1 MPPETTDS
9 AQIPASQGALSAA
22 DLIERLARFDGPPEA
37 FLSALLAV
45 QCRVVSASQGAV
57 LRADEGG
64 RTGVLS
70 AWPGLE
76 PGTAAPVWLATAA
89 ETAPEVAASG
99 KTAARPLHA
108 KEQLYGEPAR
118 SHILLISFR
127 GGMGGRGV
135 GAFVIDSANPRV
147 LREAADRLELTA
159 GLIGLYEMRVTL
171 QRRDLDFRRLRAAM
185 EILTAVNEAN
195 RFTGAAMALCNEM
208 AARWECERVSLGLLK
223 GRYVHLKA
231 MSHTE
236 KFSRKMDL
244 VQDIE
249 AAAEECFDQDV
260 ELIHPP
266 PSDSMNVTRATAIL
280 ASRRGPHTV
289 LSLPLRREGE
299 PVGVLVV
306 ERVADRPFRL
316 DEAEAMRLTADLAT
330 ARICSL
336 HETDRWFGARLA
348 STVKKGLAAVVGP
361 KHTWAKLAIAAAVAG
376 LLVVTFVHGEFR
388 ADATFVIQAT
398 ERRVICP
405 PFDGDLAKV
414 HVKPDDEVTGRTV
427 NGQWEGSPLA
437 AMDTFP
443 LISRLAK
450 ARAEREKFLSE
461 ANVAGAGPAPDAGRR
476 DQALFSAQ
484 GAQADIDLLEY
495 QIAKA
500 VIRNPFGP
508 GRPARV
514 LSGDTQ
520 KREGTPVTRKDVL
533 FEIAPLD
540 KIHAELLVP
549 EDEMGDVK
557 VAQSG
562 EIANPADPKQRIRFT
577 IARIVPAAEM
587 VEQKN
592 VFRVYVDLAEVPLWA
607 KPGREGVAKI
617 ELGQKPL
624 GYIWTRQMV
633 NWVRMKLWI

>member
-1 MPPETTDS
+1 MAPESTDS
-9 AQIPASQGALSAA
+9 AKIQAPQTISAA
-22 DLIERLARFDGPPEA
+22 DLIDRLARFDGPPEA
-37 FLSALLAV
+37 FLSALLTV
-45 QCRVVSASQGAV
+45 QCRVVAASQGAI

-70 AWPGLE
+70 AWPALE
-76 PGTAAPVWLATAA
+76 PGSAAPVWLATAA
-89 ETAPEVAASG
+89 EIAPEVAASG
-99 KTAARPLHA
+99 KTTVRPLHSQD
-108 KEQLYGEPAR
+108 QLYGEAAR
-118 SHILLISFR
+118 KHIVLISLR

-135 GAFVIDSANPRV
+135 GAFVIDSAHPRI
-147 LREAADRLELTA
+147 LREVSDRLELTA
-159 GLIGLYEMRVTL
+159 GLIGIYEMRVTL
-171 QRRDLDFRRLRAAM
+171 QRRDVDFRRLRAAM

-208 AARWECERVSLGLLK
+208 CARWECERVSLGLLK

-260 ELIHPP
+260 ELLHPP
-266 PSDSMNVTRATAIL
+266 SADSMNVTRATAIL
-280 ASRRGPHTV
+280 ATRRGPHAV

-299 PVGVLVV
+299 PVGVLVA

-316 DEAEAMRLTADLAT
+316 EEAEAIRLTADLAT

-336 HETDRWFGARLA
+336 HETDRWVGARLA
-348 STVKKGLAAVVGP
+348 ASTKKGLAAVVGP
-361 KHTWAKLAIAAAVAG
+361 KHTWAKLAIAAAIAG
-376 LLVVTFVHGEFR
+376 ILVVTFVHGEFR
-388 ADATFVIQAT
+388 ADATFVVQAT
-398 ERRVICP
+398 ERRLICP
-405 PFDGDLAKV
+405 PFDGDLANV
-414 HVKPDDEVTGRTV
+414 YVKPDDEVTGKME
-427 NGQWEGSPLA
+427 NGQWQGTPLA

-443 LISRLAK
+443 LVSRLAK
-450 ARAEREKFLSE
+450 ARAEKEKAISE
-461 ANVAGAGPAPDAGRR
+461 ANVAGAGQNPDAGKR
-476 DQALFSAQ
+476 DQALASAQ
-484 GAQADIDLLEY
+484 GAQAEIELLEY

-508 GRPARV
+508 GRLARV

-520 KREGTPVTRKDVL
+520 KREGTPVTRKDML
-533 FEIAPLD
+533 FEVAPLD

-557 VAQSG
+557 EGREG
-562 EIANPADPKQRIRFT
+562 EIANPADPKERIRFKVS
-577 IARIVPAAEM
+577 RVSPAAEM

-592 VFRVYVDLAEVPLWA
+592 IFRVYVDLAEAPLWA
-607 KPGREGVAKI
+607 RPGREGVAKI

-624 GYIWTRQMV
+624 GYIWSRQMV

>member
-1 MPPETTDS
+1 MAPESTDS
-9 AQIPASQGALSAA
+9 TQVSASHGAVSAA
-22 DLIERLARFDGPPEA
+22 DLIDRLARFDGPPEA
-37 FLSALLAV
+37 FLSALLTV
-45 QCRVVSASQGAV
+45 QCRVVAASQGAI

-64 RTGVLS
+64 RTAVLS
-70 AWPGLE
+70 AWPALE
-76 PGTAAPVWLATAA
+76 PGSAAPVWLASAA
-89 ETAPEVAASG
+89 EIAPEIAASG
-99 KTAARPLHA
+99 KTAVRPLHSQQ
-108 KEQLYGEPAR
+108 QLYGEAAR
-118 SHILLISFR
+118 NHIVLISLR

-135 GAFVIDSANPRV
+135 GAFVIDSAHPRI
-147 LREAADRLELTA
+147 LREVSDRLELTA

-171 QRRDLDFRRLRAAM
+171 QRRDVDFRRLRAAM

-195 RFTGAAMALCNEM
+195 RFTGAAMTLCNEM
-208 AARWECERVSLGLLK
+208 SARWECERVSLGLLK

-249 AAAEECFDQDV
+249 AAAEECFDQDI
-260 ELIHPP
+260 ELIHPAP
-266 PSDSMNVTRATAIL
+266 ADSMNVTRATAIL
-280 ASRRGPHTV
+280 ALRRGPHTV

-330 ARICSL
+330 TRICSL

-348 STVKKGLAAVVGP
+348 ASVKKGLAAVVGP
-361 KHTWAKLAIAAAVAG
+361 KHTWAKLAVAGAIAG
-376 LLVVTFVHGEFR
+376 LLVVTFVTGEFR
-388 ADATFVIQAT
+388 ADATFVVQAT
-398 ERRVICP
+398 ERRLICP

-414 HVKPDDEVTGRTV
+414 HVKPDDEV
-427 NGQWEGSPLA
+427 NGDQPLA
-437 AMDTFP
+437 TMDTFP
-443 LISRLAK
+443 KISQLAK
-450 ARAEREKFLSE
+450 AKAEREKFLSE
-461 ANVAGAGPAPDAGRR
+461 ADVAGAGPAPDAAKR

-484 GAQADIDLLEY
+484 GAQAEIGLLEY

-500 VIRNPFGP
+500 VVRNPFAP
-508 GRPARV
+508 GRPVRV

-557 VAQSG
+557 DGQSG

-577 IARIVPAAEM
+577 VDHIVPAAEM

-592 VFRVYVDLAEVPLWA
+592 IFRVYVKLDEVPLWA
-607 KPGREGVAKI
+607 RPGREGVAKI
-617 ELGQKPL
+617 ELGRKPL

>member
-1 MPPETTDS
+1 MAPESTDS
-9 AQIPASQGALSAA
+9 AQIPTSQGTLSAA
-22 DLIERLARFDGPPEA
+22 DLIDRLARFDGPPEG

-45 QCRVVSASQGAV
+45 QCRVVAASQGAI
-57 LRADEGG
+57 LRTDEGG

-70 AWPGLE
+70 AWPALE
-76 PGTAAPVWLATAA
+76 PGSAAPVWLASAA
-89 ETAPEVAASG
+89 EIAPEVANSG
-99 KTAARPLHA
+99 KTAVRPLHSQ
-108 KEQLYGEPAR
+108 EQLYGEAAR
-118 SHILLISFR
+118 KHIVLISLR

-135 GAFVIDSANPRV
+135 GAYVIDSAHPRV
-147 LREAADRLELTA
+147 LREVADRLELTA

-171 QRRDLDFRRLRAAM
+171 QRRDVDFRRLRAAM

-260 ELIHPP
+260 ELIHPA
-266 PSDSMNVTRATAIL
+266 PSESMNVTRATAIL

-306 ERVADRPFRL
+306 ERVANRPFRL
-316 DEAEAMRLTADLAT
+316 EEAEAIRLTTDLAT

-348 STVKKGLAAVVGP
+348 SSVKKGLAAVVGP
-361 KHTWAKLAIAAAVAG
+361 KHTWAKLAVAAALAG
-376 LLVVTFVHGEFR
+376 ILVVTFVQGDFR
-388 ADATFVIQAT
+388 ADATFVVQAT
-398 ERRVICP
+398 DRRVICP

-414 HVKPDDEVTGRTV
+414 YVKPDDEVTGRTV
-427 NGQWEGSPLA
+427 NGKWEGAPLA
-437 AMDTFP
+437 AMDTAP
-443 LISRLAK
+443 LVYRRAK
-450 ARAEREKFLSE
+450 ALAEREKFISE
-461 ANVAGAGPAPDAGRR
+461 ANVAGSGANPDAGKR
-476 DQALFSAQ
+476 DQALASAQ
-484 GAQADIDLLEY
+484 GAQAEIDLLDY

-500 VIRNPFGP
+500 VIRNPFEGN
-508 GRPARV
+508 RPIRV
-514 LSGDTQ
+514 LSGEAQ
-520 KREGTPVTRKDVL
+520 KREGTPVTRKDML

-549 EDEMGDVK
+549 EDEMGNVERG
-557 VAQSG
+557 QHG

-577 IARIVPAAEM
+577 IVRISPAAEM

-592 VFRVYVDLAEVPLWA
+592 IFRVYVDLDEVPTWA
-607 KPGREGVAKI
+607 RPGREGVAKI
-617 ELGQKPL
+617 ELGRKPL